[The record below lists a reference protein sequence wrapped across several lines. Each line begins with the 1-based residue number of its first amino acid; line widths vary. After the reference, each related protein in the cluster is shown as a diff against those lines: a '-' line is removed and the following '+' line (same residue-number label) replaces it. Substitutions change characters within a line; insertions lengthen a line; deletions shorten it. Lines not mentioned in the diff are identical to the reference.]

1 MLKIRGAQMREI
13 SDDMIASLKNEEYV
27 ADTEIAI
34 ALFLAEQ
41 LNKPILIE
49 GEAGVGKTE
58 IARVLAKMKDTEL
71 VRLQCYEGLDFNS
84 VLYDWNYQKQI
95 LSMRVNELKNNQ
107 NISVDD
113 LFGEE
118 YLLYRPILKA
128 LMAEKRVVLLLDEVD
143 RADEE
148 FEALLLES
156 LAEYQITIP
165 EFGTIQSKF
174 PPYII
179 LTSNRTGELTDALRR
194 RCLYLWVNYPGYE
207 KELEIIQLKVP
218 GINAMLASQIT
229 SLVQELRRESLNK
242 VPGVAESIE
251 WARAMQTIGIE
262 VLDKESVLNTVGCL
276 LKDRHDI
283 TKFKNEM
290 VEPLLAK
297 VGDGN
302 GN

>member
-1 MLKIRGAQMREI
+1 LLKIRGVQMKEI
-13 SDDMIASLKNEEYV
+13 SNDMIASLKNEDYV
-27 ADTEIAI
+27 ADTEIAT

-71 VRLQCYEGLDFNS
+71 IRLQCYEGLDFNS
-84 VLYDWNYQKQI
+84 VLYEWNYQKQI

-107 NISVDD
+107 DISIDD
-113 LFGEE
+113 LFSEE

-156 LAEYQITIP
+156 LAEYQVTIP
-165 EFGTIQSKF
+165 EFGTLQSKF

-179 LTSNRTGELTDALRR
+179 LTSNRTRELTDALRR

-207 KELEIIQLKVP
+207 KEMEIIQLKVP
-218 GINAMLASQIT
+218 GLNPALASQIT
-229 SLVQELRRESLNK
+229 SLVQELRRENLNK

-251 WARAMQTIGIE
+251 WARALQTIGIE
-262 VLDKESVLNTVGCL
+262 VLDRESVVSTVGCL
-276 LKDRHDI
+276 LKDRQDI

-290 VEPLLAK
+290 VQPLLAK
-297 VGDGN
+297 VGNEN
-302 GN
+302 GR

>member
-1 MLKIRGAQMREI
+1 MKTI
-13 SDDMIASLKNEEYV
+13 SNDMICSLRNEEYV
-27 ADTEIAI
+27 ADNEIAT

-84 VLYDWNYQKQI
+84 VLYEWNYQKQI
-95 LSMRVNELKNNQ
+95 LSIRVNELKNNDDVS
-107 NISVDD
+107 IDD
-113 LFGEE
+113 LFSEK

-128 LMAEKRVVLLLDEVD
+128 LTAEKRVVLLLDEVD

-156 LAEYQITIP
+156 LAEFQVTIP

-179 LTSNRTGELTDALRR
+179 LTSNRTRELTDALRR
-194 RCLYLWVNYPGYE
+194 RCLYLWINYPSYD
-207 KELEIIQLKVP
+207 KELEIIQMKVP
-218 GINAMLASQIT
+218 GINTALASQVAT
-229 SLVQELRRESLNK
+229 LVQDLRRENLNK

-251 WARAMQTIGIE
+251 WARALQTIGVE
-262 VLDKESVLNTVGCL
+262 VLDQESVESTIGCV
-276 LKDRHDI
+276 LKDRQDI

-290 VEPLLAK
+290 VKPLLSK
-297 VGDGN
+297 VGNDNGN